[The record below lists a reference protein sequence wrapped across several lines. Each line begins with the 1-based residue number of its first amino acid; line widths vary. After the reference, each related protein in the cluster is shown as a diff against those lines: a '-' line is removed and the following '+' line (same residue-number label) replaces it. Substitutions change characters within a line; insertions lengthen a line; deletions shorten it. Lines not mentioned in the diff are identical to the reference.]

1 MVGQVLLLK
10 REPDNCED
18 RYAVA
23 IVYADKV
30 VGHVPYNLAK
40 SVSHFLLRSASNRG
54 DYFPRS
60 RKTDGIYGVSVLKR
74 N

>member
-30 VGHVPYNLAK
+30 VGPCPLQPGEECI
-40 SVSHFLLRSASNRG
+40 SLPLEECQ
-54 DYFPRS
+54 
-60 RKTDGIYGVSVLKR
+60 
-74 N
+74 